1 MFYDLNE
8 KQQSW
13 ADFVFDSLTMEEK
26 VAQLLHP
33 NFSGQ
38 SESDLQE
45 LFQKVPIG
53 SFFTG
58 TQDFEVLR
66 KRHEI
71 IQKNSKVP
79 VLISADMENG
89 TNMIKDK
96 SILFPTQMG
105 MGACGNPEYAYMMGK
120 ITARLSRCAGVNTNR
135 LTICT
140 QNTQRLCLCK
150 VYHRFSCGFGVCSCN
165 GL

>member
-1 MFYDLNE
+1 MFYNLNE

-13 ADFVFDSLTMEEK
+13 ADFIFDSLTIEEK
-26 VAQLLHP
+26 VAQLLLP

-38 SESDLQE
+38 SESNLQE

-58 TQDFEVLR
+58 TSDLEVMR

-71 IQKNSKVP
+71 IQKSSKVP

-105 MGACGNPEYAYMMGK
+105 LGACNNPEYRYK
-120 ITARLSRCAGVNTNR
+120 DC
-135 LTICT
+135 
-140 QNTQRLCLCK
+140 
-150 VYHRFSCGFGVCSCN
+150 
-165 GL
+165 

>member
-8 KQQSW
+8 QQQSW
-13 ADFVFDSLTMEEK
+13 ADSVFDSLTMEEK

-38 SESDLQE
+38 SDSDLQE
-45 LFQKVPIG
+45 LFRKVPVG
-53 SFFTG
+53 SFFSG
-58 TQDFEVLR
+58 TCDFEVMR
-66 KRHEI
+66 KRNDI

-96 SILFPTQMG
+96 NIMFPTQMG
-105 MGACGNPEYAYMMGK
+105 LGACNNPEYAYMMGK
-120 ITARLSRCAGVNTNR
+120 LTARLSRTAGVHWT
-135 LTICT
+135 
-140 QNTQRLCLCK
+140 
-150 VYHRFSCGFGVCSCN
+150 FSPVADLNLNPPSGTFWFVI
-165 GL
+165 LFH